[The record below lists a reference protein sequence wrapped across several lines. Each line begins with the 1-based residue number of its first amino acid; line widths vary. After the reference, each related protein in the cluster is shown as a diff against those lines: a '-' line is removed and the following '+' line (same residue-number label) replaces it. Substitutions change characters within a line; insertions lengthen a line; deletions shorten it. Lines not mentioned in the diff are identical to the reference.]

1 MTNDN
6 QQGETDSDEP
16 ERSDERG
23 DETRKLN
30 AFLDSII
37 DNIPAMVFVKDA
49 EHLRYELFN
58 RAGEALS
65 GFKRE
70 DIFGK
75 SPRDLF
81 PAEQADFFMGK
92 DRAVLRDGRVLDI
105 PEEPIDTPLGKRW
118 LHTKKI
124 PILKPDGTPSHL
136 LGISLDITERKAAQ
150 DALADAHR
158 ELERRVDER
167 TCELTETN
175 ARLRRE
181 IDERKRAQ
189 EALALAEEQ
198 LRQAQKLE
206 AVGRLA
212 GGVAHDFNNLLSVI
226 LSYATLLERET
237 PPVTPMQAAQQIR
250 RASERAA
257 LLTRQLLAF
266 SRQQVLAPRVL
277 DLNEVVGSM
286 GEMLRRVIGEDVRL
300 ELVPQAELWRTRIDA
315 SQLEQVLMNLVV
327 NARDALPAG
336 GDLFIETRNVEL
348 AADGD
353 LVHAAGVPAG
363 CWVVLTVRD
372 TGVGMDEVTAARA
385 FEPFYTTK
393 HQGRGTGL
401 GLSTVYGIVKQSGGH
416 IGLHSVRG
424 RGTSLEIYLPR
435 TLDSL
440 SSSAPAGSAPES
452 TPGSETVLLVEDDDQ
467 VRAITHEILELQ
479 GYRVLAAATPRD
491 ALGLSARFPERIH
504 LVITDLVMPEMN
516 GRELAQRLCGER
528 PNLHVLFMS
537 GYADKALD
545 SVDALKSAAFLQKPL
560 TPDLLTQM
568 VRRVLDTRSN
578 DGPERNRA

>member
-1 MTNDN
+1 MTKPDVPN
-6 QQGETDSDEP
+6 EP
-16 ERSDERG
+16 DADRCNSG
-23 DETRKLN
+23 DDQASKLN

-58 RAGEALS
+58 RAGEAMS

-81 PAEQADFFMGK
+81 PPEQADFFMAK
-92 DRAVLRDGRVLDI
+92 DRAVLQGGQMLDI
-105 PEEPIDTPLGKRW
+105 PEEPINTPLGKRW

-124 PILKPDGTPSHL
+124 PICGADGTPSHL

-167 TCELTETN
+167 THELSESN
-175 ARLRRE
+175 QRLLSE
-181 IDERKRAQ
+181 IEERKRAQ
-189 EALALAEEQ
+189 EALAQAELQ

-226 LSYATLLERET
+226 LSYAALLERSSPT
-237 PPVTPMQAAQQIR
+237 VTPGQAAQQIR

-277 DLNEVVGSM
+277 DLNEVVRSM
-286 GEMLRRVIGEDVRL
+286 GEMLKRVIGEDVRL
-300 ELVPQAELWRTRIDA
+300 VVLAETELWLTLIDG

-327 NARDALPAG
+327 NARDAMPAG
-336 GDLFIETRNVEL
+336 GELVIETSNQEI
-348 AADGD
+348 AANAEAGS
-353 LVHAAGVPAG
+353 AGVCPG
-363 CWVVLTVRD
+363 SWVVLTVRD
-372 TGVGMDEVTAARA
+372 NGIGMDETTAARA

-393 HQGRGTGL
+393 QQGGGTGL
-401 GLSTVYGIVKQSGGH
+401 GLSTVYGIVAQSAGH
-416 IGLHSVRG
+416 IRLDSALG
-424 RGTSLEIYLPR
+424 RGTTFKIYLPR
-435 TLDSL
+435 TLESAA
-440 SSSAPAGSAPES
+440 SAPSIEAPPGSAS
-452 TPGSETVLLVEDDDQ
+452 GSETVLLVEDDDQ
-467 VRAITHEILELQ
+467 VRSVARQILELQ
-479 GYRVLAAATPRD
+479 GYRVLPAGTAQE
-491 ALGLSARFPERIH
+491 ALELSAGFPGRIQL
-504 LVITDLVMPEMN
+504 LVTDVVMPKMN
-516 GRELAQRLCGER
+516 GRDLARRLCVER
-528 PNLHVLFMS
+528 PTLRVLYMS

-545 SVDALKSAAFLQKPL
+545 SDDARSRASFLQKPI
-560 TPDLLTQM
+560 TPDSLAHA
-568 VRRVLDTRSN
+568 VRQVLN
-578 DGPERNRA
+578 ARAALPD

>member
-189 EALALAEEQ
+189 EALAQAEVQ

-226 LSYATLLERET
+226 LSYATLLE
-237 PPVTPMQAAQQIR
+237 
-250 RASERAA
+250 
-257 LLTRQLLAF
+257 
-266 SRQQVLAPRVL
+266 
-277 DLNEVVGSM
+277 
-286 GEMLRRVIGEDVRL
+286 
-300 ELVPQAELWRTRIDA
+300 
-315 SQLEQVLMNLVV
+315 
-327 NARDALPAG
+327 
-336 GDLFIETRNVEL
+336 
-348 AADGD
+348 
-353 LVHAAGVPAG
+353 
-363 CWVVLTVRD
+363 
-372 TGVGMDEVTAARA
+372 
-385 FEPFYTTK
+385 
-393 HQGRGTGL
+393 
-401 GLSTVYGIVKQSGGH
+401 
-416 IGLHSVRG
+416 
-424 RGTSLEIYLPR
+424 
-435 TLDSL
+435 
-440 SSSAPAGSAPES
+440 
-452 TPGSETVLLVEDDDQ
+452 
-467 VRAITHEILELQ
+467 
-479 GYRVLAAATPRD
+479 
-491 ALGLSARFPERIH
+491 
-504 LVITDLVMPEMN
+504 
-516 GRELAQRLCGER
+516 
-528 PNLHVLFMS
+528 
-537 GYADKALD
+537 
-545 SVDALKSAAFLQKPL
+545 
-560 TPDLLTQM
+560 
-568 VRRVLDTRSN
+568 
-578 DGPERNRA
+578 